1 MSEAIAAAVSKVVPS
16 SFPPDDPVFD
26 FIFSDWVVPSLLVS
40 RKDESSEQLKSRQ
53 QNEHVYRSKTTPTL
67 WNRYLALRRY
77 SMSGS
82 DFDAL
87 MNASTKDEL
96 KIHCVIWYN
105 YAFHVDRNMEC
116 SPKLAAWAVQR
127 SKPYRIK
134 HQTKALLVD
143 TVSVSWKQY
152 EAEQEEL
159 LDNESQVNVKL
170 VDLTDVAD
178 NADTQLTTSNTPSD
192 ETLFDFT
199 VENWIEPPVYVTNL
213 PETTPDSDI
222 RALAEAEFRKST
234 TPTHGIVFL
243 HLADTQ
249 LTVSPLTLSW
259 KKARANL

>member
-1 MSEAIAAAVSKVVPS
+1 MTAAIAASVSKVVPS
-16 SFPPDDPVFD
+16 SLPPDDPVFD
-26 FIFSDWVVPSLLVS
+26 FNISDWVVPSLLVS
-40 RKDESSEQLKSRQ
+40 RKDESSAQLKSRQ

-67 WNRYLALRRY
+67 WNRYLALGRY

-87 MNASTKDEL
+87 MNASTN
-96 KIHCVIWYN
+96 N

-127 SKPYRIK
+127 SKPYLTK

-152 EAEQEEL
+152 EAEQEAL
-159 LDNESQVNVKL
+159 LDNESQVNVQL
-170 VDLTDVAD
+170 VDLTDVHD
-178 NADTQLTTSNTPSD
+178 TDDTQLTTSNTSSD

-213 PETTPDSDI
+213 PETNP
-222 RALAEAEFRKST
+222 RF
-234 TPTHGIVFL
+234 
-243 HLADTQ
+243 
-249 LTVSPLTLSW
+249 
-259 KKARANL
+259 